1 MIKVSSRKVLQEVM
15 AANGVPPEAFGPAC
29 VIVDKME
36 KIPLEKVMP
45 WCRVFPIRFHMLTG
59 SVALLQCRSL
69 HL

>member
-36 KIPLEKVMP
+36 KIPLDKVMLLVP
-45 WCRVFPIRFHMLTG
+45 NF
-59 SVALLQCRSL
+59 SVDAVHPS
-69 HL
+69 H